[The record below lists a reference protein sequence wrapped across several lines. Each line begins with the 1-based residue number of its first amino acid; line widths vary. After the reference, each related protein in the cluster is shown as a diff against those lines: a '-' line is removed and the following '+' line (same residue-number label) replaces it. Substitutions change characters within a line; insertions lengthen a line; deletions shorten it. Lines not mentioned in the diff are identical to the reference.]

1 MSVTSQMSTFEHPAC
16 WSCVLLGDATWE
28 GWKAGDGCHRPTAQL
43 GAWAGADHGRKSGG
57 GWVWM
62 LRGMDLREVRSFD
75 GWMPMVV
82 VMSCEVVP
90 VVGSRLHAKSSYEN
104 TAWSRVE

>member
-1 MSVTSQMSTFEHPAC
+1 
-16 WSCVLLGDATWE
+16 
-28 GWKAGDGCHRPTAQL
+28 
-43 GAWAGADHGRKSGG
+43 
-57 GWVWM
+57 M